1 MWAKADAKVS
11 IDWENNNAIPA
22 TIEVQIGK
30 MFNPNFG
37 VYADGLF
44 SIGGNRPYDHGAGL
58 GLRFNY

>member
-11 IDWENNNAIPA
+11 IDWENDNAIPA

-44 SIGGNRPYDHGAGL
+44 SIC
-58 GLRFNY
+58 